1 MINIHNLRKDYGNFS
16 LQVDQFQLCENTIT
30 GIVGING
37 AGKSTLFKAIC
48 GLIKSDAGDIS
59 LFGSAVDDLSVEQK
73 EKLGVI
79 FSDSTFPTCLTIR
92 DCRHILK
99 SAYPSFNEKQFDQ
112 MCADLELPD
121 GKPLSG
127 FSTGMMARFK
137 LIATI
142 THDARLLILDE
153 PTAGL
158 DILARNKIYEYLQ
171 DFMEKPGR
179 SILISSH
186 IASDLENLCDDFWMI
201 HHGQFMMHETVD
213 ALKNEYGILSVDEK
227 TFETIDPVAIV
238 GYERKPSEIKVLVK
252 NRKFY
257 EENYPGIV
265 VTKGNI
271 DDLLTILEKG
281 ERLQ

>member
-1 MINIHNLRKDYGNFS
+1 MIKIHNLCKNYGTFS
-16 LQVDQFQLCENTIT
+16 LQVDQFELCDNMIT

-37 AGKSTLFKAIC
+37 AGKSTLFKALC
-48 GLIKSDAGDIS
+48 GLIQTDSGNIS
-59 LFGSAVDDLSVEQK
+59 LFGKNIDELSPKQK
-73 EKLGVI
+73 EQLGVI
-79 FSDSTFPTCLTIR
+79 FNDSTFPTCLTLR
-92 DCRHILK
+92 DCKDILQ
-99 SAYPSFNEKQFDQ
+99 SAYPSFDEKQFDQ
-112 MCADLELPD
+112 MCADLDLPD
-121 GKPLSG
+121 NKPLSS

-137 LIATI
+137 LIAAI
-142 THDARLLILDE
+142 THDAKLLILDE

-158 DILARNKIYEYLQ
+158 DIIARNKIYEYLQ

-186 IASDLENLCDDFWMI
+186 IASDLENLCDDFEMI
-201 HHGQFMMHETVD
+201 HRGQFMMHETVD